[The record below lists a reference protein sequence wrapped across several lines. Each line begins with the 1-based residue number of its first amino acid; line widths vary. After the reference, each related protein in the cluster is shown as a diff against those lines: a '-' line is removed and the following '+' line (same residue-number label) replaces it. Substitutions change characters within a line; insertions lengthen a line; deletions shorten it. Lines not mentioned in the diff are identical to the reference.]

1 MGFSSARNLGRD
13 ISAGFSP
20 PRRMPISEAVKK
32 FMRVPK
38 GAGNSVP
45 WDPELT
51 PYIIEPM
58 NCLASREYDAVIF
71 VGPARTGKTI
81 GLIDGWIVYTIV
93 CDPSD
98 MLVVQ
103 MTEDKAREHSKKRL
117 DRTFRSSAAVK
128 KRMSPRR
135 NDNNV
140 HDKTFRDGSFLKIG
154 WPSVNIMSSS
164 DYRFVALTDYDRFPE
179 NIDSEGDGFSLASKR
194 TTTFMSAGMTL
205 VESSPGRDICDSK
218 WRRKSPH
225 EAPPTTG
232 ILSLYN
238 RGDRRRWYWPCPH
251 CGEYFQ
257 PAMDAMTGYRNEPDP
272 FKASEAAY
280 LLCPHC
286 SGIITAEK
294 KRELNSAGVWLR
306 EGQVIDRNGNVS
318 GEPRRSRIAS
328 FWMEGPAA
336 AYQTWAQLV
345 YKLLTAEQ
353 EYEATGSEETL
364 RAVINTDWGLPYLPR
379 ASMEQRKSELLEQR
393 AEPVPSRS
401 VPDGVNFLV
410 ATVDVQ
416 AGRHRRFVVQVT
428 GYGSRGERWIIDRYN
443 ITQSL
448 RSDCDGESQRID
460 PASYSG
466 IWDGTF
472 KPAYSN
478 NMAWCL
484 WDMLTHPR
492 YGMGKRLGAADVDKW
507 ALYVIG
513 QCCDQSVPDGFGGTE
528 PRITCNAWLTTQR
541 KVWDVLSDF
550 CSAMRCMPVWNGQTL
565 TFVQDRPSDKVWT
578 YNRSNVVMPDDGA
591 PFRYSFSAL
600 KDRHNAVEVNWIDP
614 DNGWETA
621 TELVEDTQA
630 IARYG
635 RNVTKMD
642 AFGCTSRGQAHRAG
656 LWLIKTELLET
667 QTVDF
672 SVGAEGLRHVPGDV
686 IEICDD
692 DYAGI
697 STGGRVLA
705 VNSQTRTL
713 TLDREIT
720 LPSSG
725 TTLISLVDGSGN
737 PVSVE
742 VQSVTDGVKV
752 KVSRVPDGVAG
763 YSVWGLKLP
772 TLRQRLFRCVSIREN
787 DDGTYAITAVQHVP
801 EKEAIVD
808 NGAHFDGDQSGTVNG
823 VTPPAV
829 QHLTAEVTA
838 DSGEYQVLAR
848 WDTPKVVKGVSF
860 MLRLTVAADDGSERL
875 VSTARTTET
884 TYRFTQLA
892 LGNYRLTV
900 RAVNAWGQQG
910 DPASVSFRI
919 AAPAAPSRIELTPG
933 YFQITATPHLAVY
946 DPTVQFEFWF
956 SEKRIAD
963 IRQVETTARYLGTAL
978 YWIAAS
984 INIKPGHNYYF
995 YVRSVN
1001 TVGKSAFV
1009 EAVGQPSDDAS
1020 GYLDFFKGE
1029 IGKTH
1034 LAQELWTQIDNG
1046 QLAPDLAEIRTS
1058 ITDVSN
1064 EITQTVNKKLEDQ
1077 SAAIQQIQKVQVDTN
1092 NNLNSMWAVKLQ
1104 QMQDGRLYIA
1114 GIGAGI
1120 ENTPDGMQ
1128 SQVLL
1133 AADRIAMINPANGNT
1148 KPMFV
1153 GQGDQIFMNEVF
1165 LKRLTAPTITSGG
1178 NPPVFSLTPDGRLTA
1193 KNADIS
1199 GNVNANAGTL
1209 NNVTVNEN
1217 CTIKGMLEAT
1227 QVRGDFVKAVSKSF
1241 PKQAGTWGNTET
1253 PNGTVTVTISD
1264 DHNFD
1269 RQIIIPPIIF
1279 NGIAYSDPGSGN
1291 NPGGTRYTGYGFEVR
1306 KNGVLIA
1313 SRETKG
1319 AIPGSYSAVIDM
1331 PSGRGSV
1338 TLEFKVFHKGNQW
1351 AGNITDCTVIVTK
1364 KAASGIS
1371 IR

>member
-1 MGFSSARNLGRD
+1 
-13 ISAGFSP
+13 
-20 PRRMPISEAVKK
+20 
-32 FMRVPK
+32 
-38 GAGNSVP
+38 
-45 WDPELT
+45 
-51 PYIIEPM
+51 
-58 NCLASREYDAVIF
+58 
-71 VGPARTGKTI
+71 
-81 GLIDGWIVYTIV
+81 
-93 CDPSD
+93 
-98 MLVVQ
+98 
-103 MTEDKAREHSKKRL
+103 
-117 DRTFRSSAAVK
+117 
-128 KRMSPRR
+128 
-135 NDNNV
+135 
-140 HDKTFRDGSFLKIG
+140 
-154 WPSVNIMSSS
+154 
-164 DYRFVALTDYDRFPE
+164 
-179 NIDSEGDGFSLASKR
+179 
-194 TTTFMSAGMTL
+194 
-205 VESSPGRDICDSK
+205 
-218 WRRKSPH
+218 
-225 EAPPTTG
+225 
-232 ILSLYN
+232 
-238 RGDRRRWYWPCPH
+238 
-251 CGEYFQ
+251 
-257 PAMDAMTGYRNEPDP
+257 
-272 FKASEAAY
+272 
-280 LLCPHC
+280 
-286 SGIITAEK
+286 
-294 KRELNSAGVWLR
+294 
-306 EGQVIDRNGNVS
+306 
-318 GEPRRSRIAS
+318 
-328 FWMEGPAA
+328 
-336 AYQTWAQLV
+336 
-345 YKLLTAEQ
+345 
-353 EYEATGSEETL
+353 
-364 RAVINTDWGLPYLPR
+364 
-379 ASMEQRKSELLEQR
+379 
-393 AEPVPSRS
+393 
-401 VPDGVNFLV
+401 
-410 ATVDVQ
+410 
-416 AGRHRRFVVQVT
+416 
-428 GYGSRGERWIIDRYN
+428 
-443 ITQSL
+443 
-448 RSDCDGESQRID
+448 
-460 PASYSG
+460 
-466 IWDGTF
+466 
-472 KPAYSN
+472 
-478 NMAWCL
+478 
-484 WDMLTHPR
+484 
-492 YGMGKRLGAADVDKW
+492 
-507 ALYVIG
+507 
-513 QCCDQSVPDGFGGTE
+513 
-528 PRITCNAWLTTQR
+528 
-541 KVWDVLSDF
+541 
-550 CSAMRCMPVWNGQTL
+550 
-565 TFVQDRPSDKVWT
+565 
-578 YNRSNVVMPDDGA
+578 
-591 PFRYSFSAL
+591 
-600 KDRHNAVEVNWIDP
+600 
-614 DNGWETA
+614 ETA

-630 IARYG
+630 ILRYG

-742 VQSVTDGVKV
+742 VQSVTDGLKV
-752 KVSRVPDGVAG
+752 KVNRVPDGVAE

-860 MLRLTVAADDGSERL
+860 LLRLTVAADDGSERL

-892 LGNYRLTV
+892 LGRYTLTV

-919 AAPAAPSRIELTPG
+919 AAPVAPSRIELTPG

-956 SEKRIAD
+956 SEKRITD
-963 IRQVETTARYLGTAL
+963 IRQVETTASYLGTGL

-984 INIKPGHNYYF
+984 INIKPGHDYYF

-1165 LKRLTAPTITSGG
+1165 LKYLTAPTITSGG
-1178 NPPVFSLTPDGRLTA
+1178 NPPAFSLTPDGRLTA

-1199 GNVNANAGTL
+1199 GSVNANSGTL
-1209 NNVTVNEN
+1209 NNVTINEN
-1217 CTIKGMLEAT
+1217 CRVLGKLSANQIEGDLVKTVGKAFPRDSRAPERWPSGTIT
-1227 QVRGDFVKAVSKSF
+1227 VRVY
-1241 PKQAGTWGNTET
+1241 
-1253 PNGTVTVTISD
+1253 D
-1264 DHNFD
+1264 DQPFD
-1269 RQIIIPPIIF
+1269 RQIVIPAVAFSGARHERENSDTYSSCRLIVKK
-1279 NGIAYSDPGSGN
+1279 NGAEIYNRTALDN
-1291 NPGGTRYTGYGFEVR
+1291 TLIYTG
-1306 KNGVLIA
+1306 
-1313 SRETKG
+1313 
-1319 AIPGSYSAVIDM
+1319 VIDM
-1331 PSGRGSV
+1331 PAGSGV
-1338 TLEFKVFHKGNQW
+1338 MTLEFSVSAWWVNGW
-1351 AGNITDCTVIVTK
+1351 YPTASISDLLVVVMK
-1364 KAASGIS
+1364 KATAGITIS
-1371 IR
+1371 

>member
-1 MGFSSARNLGRD
+1 VLGTEVKYDTPITRTITSANIDRLRLTFGVQALVETTSKGDRNPSEVRLLVQIQRNGGWVTEKD
-13 ISAGFSP
+13 ITIKGKTTSQYLASVVVGNLP
-20 PRRMPISEAVKK
+20 PRPFNIRMRRMTPDSTTDQLQNKTLWSSYTEIIDVKQCY
-32 FMRVPK
+32 PNT
-38 GAGNSVP
+38 A
-45 WDPELT
+45 L
-51 PYIIEPM
+51 
-58 NCLASREYDAVIF
+58 
-71 VGPARTGKTI
+71 VG
-81 GLIDGWIVYTIV
+81 
-93 CDPSD
+93 
-98 MLVVQ
+98 VQ
-103 MTEDKAREHSKKRL
+103 
-117 DRTFRSSAAVK
+117 V
-128 KRMSPRR
+128 
-135 NDNNV
+135 
-140 HDKTFRDGSFLKIG
+140 
-154 WPSVNIMSSS
+154 
-164 DYRFVALTDYDRFPE
+164 
-179 NIDSEGDGFSLASKR
+179 DSEQFGNQQVSRNYHLR
-194 TTTFMSAGMTL
+194 
-205 VESSPGRDICDSK
+205 GR
-218 WRRKSPH
+218 
-225 EAPPTTG
+225 
-232 ILSLYN
+232 IL
-238 RGDRRRWYWPCPH
+238 
-251 CGEYFQ
+251 Q
-257 PAMDAMTGYRNEPDP
+257 
-272 FKASEAAY
+272 
-280 LLCPHC
+280 
-286 SGIITAEK
+286 
-294 KRELNSAGVWLR
+294 
-306 EGQVIDRNGNVS
+306 
-318 GEPRRSRIAS
+318 
-328 FWMEGPAA
+328 
-336 AYQTWAQLV
+336 
-345 YKLLTAEQ
+345 
-353 EYEATGSEETL
+353 
-364 RAVINTDWGLPYLPR
+364 
-379 ASMEQRKSELLEQR
+379 
-393 AEPVPSRS
+393 VPS
-401 VPDGVNFLV
+401 N
-410 ATVDVQ
+410 
-416 AGRHRRFVVQVT
+416 
-428 GYGSRGERWIIDRYN
+428 YN
-443 ITQSL
+443 PQTRQ
-448 RSDCDGESQRID
+448 
-460 PASYSG
+460 YSG
-466 IWDGTF
+466 IWDGTL

-513 QCCDQSVPDGFGGTE
+513 QYCDQSVPDGFGGTE
-528 PRITCNAWLTTQR
+528 PRITCNAYLTTQR
-541 KVWDVLSDF
+541 KAWDVLSDF

-600 KDRHNAVEVNWIDP
+600 KDRHNVVEVNWIDP
-614 DNGWETA
+614 DNGHETA

-630 IARYG
+630 ILRYG

-752 KVSRVPDGVAG
+752 KVSRVPDGVAE

-808 NGAHFDGDQSGTVNG
+808 NGAHFDGDRRGTVNG

-860 MLRLTVAADDGSERL
+860 LLRLTVAADDGSERL

-884 TYRFTQLA
+884 TYRFRQLA
-892 LGNYRLTV
+892 LGNYSLTV
-900 RAVNAWGQQG
+900 RVVNARGQQG

-919 AAPAAPSRIELTPG
+919 AAPAAPVTIELIPG
-933 YFQITATPHLAVY
+933 YFQITAVPKLAVY

-963 IRQVETTARYLGTAL
+963 IRQVETSARYLGTAL

-984 INIKPGHNYYF
+984 INIRPGHDYYF

-1009 EAVGQPSDDAS
+1009 EAVGRASDDAE
-1020 GYLDFFKGE
+1020 GYLSFYKGL
-1029 IGKTH
+1029 INKTH
-1034 LAQELWTQIDNG
+1034 LGKELWTQIDNG
-1046 QLAPDLAEIRTS
+1046 QLAPDLTEIRTS
-1058 ITDVSN
+1058 ITNVSN
-1064 EITQTVNKKLEDQ
+1064 EITQTVNKKLENQ

-1104 QMQDGRLYIA
+1104 QMKDGRLYIA

-1120 ENTPDGMQ
+1120 ENTPAGMQ

-1153 GQGDQIFMNEVF
+1153 GQGDQIFMNDVF

-1178 NPPVFSLTPDGRLTA
+1178 NPPAFSLTPGGRLTA

-1199 GNVNANAGTL
+1199 GNVNANSGTL
-1209 NNVTVNEN
+1209 NNVTINQN
-1217 CTIKGMLEAT
+1217 CTIKGILEAT
-1227 QVRGDFVKAVSKSF
+1227 QVRGDFVKAVSKAF
-1241 PKQAGTWGNTET
+1241 PKKVGTWGNTET

-1279 NGIAYSDPGSGN
+1279 NGIAYDAPGSGN
-1291 NPGGTRYTGYGFEVR
+1291 NLGGTRYTGYGFEVR

-1331 PSGRGSV
+1331 PSGGGSV
-1338 TLEFKVFHKGNQW
+1338 TLEFKIFQKGNQG

>member
-1 MGFSSARNLGRD
+1 MDGLKSVLL
-13 ISAGFSP
+13 
-20 PRRMPISEAVKK
+20 
-32 FMRVPK
+32 
-38 GAGNSVP
+38 NS
-45 WDPELT
+45 T
-51 PYIIEPM
+51 PV
-58 NCLASREYDAVIF
+58 L
-71 VGPARTGKTI
+71 
-81 GLIDGWIVYTIV
+81 
-93 CDPSD
+93 
-98 MLVVQ
+98 
-103 MTEDKAREHSKKRL
+103 
-117 DRTFRSSAAVK
+117 
-128 KRMSPRR
+128 
-135 NDNNV
+135 
-140 HDKTFRDGSFLKIG
+140 
-154 WPSVNIMSSS
+154 
-164 DYRFVALTDYDRFPE
+164 
-179 NIDSEGDGFSLASKR
+179 DSEGNTNISGVTVVFRTGEQEQSPPEGFESSGSETVLGTEVKYDTPITRTITSANIDRLRFTFGVQALVETTSKGDRNPSEVRLLVQIQRNGGWVTEKDITIKGKTTSQYLASVVVDNLPPR
-194 TTTFMSAGMTL
+194 PFNIRMRRMTPDSTTDQLQNKTL
-205 VESSPGRDICDSK
+205 WSSYTEIIDVKQCYPNTALVGVQVDSEQFGSQQVSRNYHLRGR
-218 WRRKSPH
+218 
-225 EAPPTTG
+225 
-232 ILSLYN
+232 IL
-238 RGDRRRWYWPCPH
+238 
-251 CGEYFQ
+251 Q
-257 PAMDAMTGYRNEPDP
+257 
-272 FKASEAAY
+272 
-280 LLCPHC
+280 
-286 SGIITAEK
+286 
-294 KRELNSAGVWLR
+294 
-306 EGQVIDRNGNVS
+306 
-318 GEPRRSRIAS
+318 
-328 FWMEGPAA
+328 
-336 AYQTWAQLV
+336 
-345 YKLLTAEQ
+345 
-353 EYEATGSEETL
+353 
-364 RAVINTDWGLPYLPR
+364 
-379 ASMEQRKSELLEQR
+379 
-393 AEPVPSRS
+393 VPS
-401 VPDGVNFLV
+401 N
-410 ATVDVQ
+410 
-416 AGRHRRFVVQVT
+416 
-428 GYGSRGERWIIDRYN
+428 YN
-443 ITQSL
+443 PQTRQ
-448 RSDCDGESQRID
+448 
-460 PASYSG
+460 YSG

-513 QCCDQSVPDGFGGTE
+513 QYCDQSVPDGFGGTE
-528 PRITCNAWLTTQR
+528 PRITCNAYLTTQR
-541 KVWDVLSDF
+541 KAWDVLSDF

-692 DYAGI
+692 DYVGI

-742 VQSVTDGVKV
+742 VQSVTDGLKV
-752 KVSRVPDGVAG
+752 KVNRVPDGVAE

-860 MLRLTVAADDGSERL
+860 LLRLTVTADDGSERL

-963 IRQVETTARYLGTAL
+963 IRQVETSARYLGTAL

-984 INIKPGHNYYF
+984 INIKPGHDYYF
-995 YVRSVN
+995 YIRSVN

-1009 EAVGQPSDDAS
+1009 EAIGRASDDAE

-1133 AADRIAMINPANGNT
+1133 AADRIAMVNPANGNT

-1165 LKRLTAPTITSGG
+1165 LKYLTAPTITSGG
-1178 NPPVFSLTPDGRLTA
+1178 NPPAFSLTPDGRLTA

-1199 GNVNANAGTL
+1199 GNVNANSGTL
-1209 NNVTVNEN
+1209 NNVTINEN
-1217 CTIKGMLEAT
+1217 CRVLGKLSANQIEGDLVKTVGKAFPRDSRAPERWPSGTIT
-1227 QVRGDFVKAVSKSF
+1227 VRVY
-1241 PKQAGTWGNTET
+1241 
-1253 PNGTVTVTISD
+1253 D
-1264 DHNFD
+1264 DQPFD
-1269 RQIIIPPIIF
+1269 RQIVIP
-1279 NGIAYSDPGSGN
+1279 
-1291 NPGGTRYTGYGFEVR
+1291 
-1306 KNGVLIA
+1306 
-1313 SRETKG
+1313 
-1319 AIPGSYSAVIDM
+1319 AVA
-1331 PSGRGSV
+1331 
-1338 TLEFKVFHKGNQW
+1338 F
-1351 AGNITDCTVIVTK
+1351 
-1364 KAASGIS
+1364 
-1371 IR
+1371 